1 MNTLH
6 PVMKNTPRTHTW
18 CLLLSSLLFFT
29 THSLNGLDYQTLTNP
44 AGNTIEAHIWKVVG
58 NEVFLE
64 LRNGRKIKTEVSN
77 FSAASQT
84 KLRNFGKP
92 PPPLPAAT
100 PPPTTL
106 PAPNPFGDLP
116 SVTNSP
122 PPTTT
127 AFAPPTTSLAPP
139 ISGTGLPVGAP
150 PPAFTQSPPSS
161 NSGGTIDLTAVM
173 QEGAAIIGSIDF
185 AKMQK
190 SAFFQAN
197 KSVIPTSED
206 GEGEKKL
213 GMAITDITGIAFS
226 MKSLDDFNMDIFSG
240 DPSKVPESMQ
250 FAAAITFS
258 KNMDMQVAKEEML
271 KDKDSELEFSDFA
284 GAILAT
290 PKPGDTEVPQNMCVA
305 LKNQGDSSIALI
317 GSRNIIES
325 ALTNGQAKNVTG
337 DARVF
342 ANLPAQRD
350 MWLTV
355 ALPPELTSKIAK
367 EAPADKENPQAAM
380 FAGMI
385 QQFEAIGLAISLND
399 SAKLNLFAQC
409 KDAQSANQ
417 IAQAI
422 NGIVTMAKMAKNP
435 DDASKTPAFLN
446 TLTITPQDNMVSAS
460 IEIGTDDIKNLT
472 KGLMGGPDS
481 GGPSDSHG
489 PVSETNA
496 FPSDTVGK
504 PMPFPGA
511 TSTQANN
518 PFGATGTSIA
528 PPKPSGAFPPPP
540 QAPQVSKKPAPTQTA
555 TTPNSGDPFAN

>member
-1 MNTLH
+1 MNILLS
-6 PVMKNTPRTHTW
+6 VMKNTPRTHTW
-18 CLLLSSLLFFT
+18 CLLLSSLLFVT
-29 THSLNGLDYQTLTNP
+29 TQSLNGLDYQTLTNP

-64 LRNGRKIKTEVSN
+64 LPNGRKIKTEVSN

-92 PPPLPAAT
+92 PPPPPLAT

-127 AFAPPTTSLAPP
+127 AFTPPTTSLAPP

-150 PPAFTQSPPSS
+150 PPAFTQTNPPSPS
-161 NSGGTIDLTAVM
+161 NSGGMVDLTAVL

-185 AKMQK
+185 AKMQE
-190 SAFFQAN
+190 SVFFQAN
-197 KSVIPTSED
+197 KSVMPSSED
-206 GEGEKKL
+206 GEEEKIL
-213 GMAITDITGIAFS
+213 GMAMTDITGIAFS

-258 KNMDMQVAKEEML
+258 KNMDMQVVKEEML
-271 KDKDSELEFSDFA
+271 KDEDTVPEFSDFA
-284 GAILAT
+284 GALLAT
-290 PKPGDTEVPQNMCVA
+290 PKPGDPKVPQNMCMA
-305 LKNQGDSSIALI
+305 FKNQGSSSIALV

-325 ALTNGQAKNVTG
+325 ALTNGQARNVSG

-342 ANLPAQRD
+342 ANLPAERD

-355 ALPPELTSKIAK
+355 ALPPELTSKISK
-367 EAPADKENPQAAM
+367 EAAADKENPQAAM

-385 QQFEAIGLAISLND
+385 QQFEAIGLAVDLEE

-417 IAQAI
+417 IAQAV

-435 DDASKTPAFLN
+435 AETSKTPAFLN
-446 TLTITPQDNMVSAS
+446 TLTITPQGNMVSAS
-460 IEIGTDDIKNLT
+460 IKISQDDIKNLT
-472 KGLMGGPDS
+472 KGLGAEAP
-481 GGPSDSHG
+481 PAAR
-489 PVSETNA
+489 PVTENNA
-496 FPSDTVGK
+496 FPPSGK
-504 PMPFPGA
+504 PMRFPGA

-518 PFGATGTSIA
+518 PFGATGTSVA

-540 QAPQVSKKPAPTQTA
+540 QVVEKPVPTQTA

>member
-29 THSLNGLDYQTLTNP
+29 THSLNGLDYQMLTNP
-44 AGNTIEAHIWKVVG
+44 AGNTIEAHIWKVIG

-84 KLRNFGKP
+84 RLRNFGKP

-100 PPPTTL
+100 HPPTTL
-106 PAPNPFGDLP
+106 PAPNPFGNLP
-116 SVTNSP
+116 SVTNTP
-122 PPTTT
+122 PPTAP
-127 AFAPPTTSLAPP
+127 AFIPPTTSLTPP
-139 ISGTGLPVGAP
+139 ITGTGLPIGAP
-150 PPAFTQSPPSS
+150 PPAFTQTNPLPSS
-161 NSGGTIDLTAVM
+161 NSGETVDLTAVM
-173 QEGAAIIGSIDF
+173 QEGAAILGFIDF

-197 KSVIPTSED
+197 KSVMPTSED
-206 GEGEKKL
+206 GEGQKIL
-213 GMAITDITGIAFS
+213 GMAMTDVTGISFS
-226 MKSLDDFNMDIFSG
+226 MQSLDDFNMDIFSG

-250 FAAAITFS
+250 FGGAITFS
-258 KNMDMQVAKEEML
+258 KNMDMDQAKKEMM
-271 KDKDSELEFSDFA
+271 KDEDTGGEFSDFA
-284 GAILAT
+284 GALLAT
-290 PKPGDTEVPQNMCVA
+290 PKQGDPKVPQNMCVA
-305 LKNQGDSSIALI
+305 LKNQGSSSIALV

-325 ALTNGQAKNVTG
+325 ALTNGQAKNVSG

-355 ALPPELTSKIAK
+355 ALPPELTSKISR
-367 EAPADKENPQAAM
+367 EAAADKENPQAAM

-385 QQFEAIGLAISLND
+385 QQFEAIGLAVSLSD

-435 DDASKTPAFLN
+435 DEASKTPAFLN
-446 TLTITPQDNMVSAS
+446 TLSITPQDNMVSVS
-460 IEIGTDDIKNLT
+460 IEIGQDDIKTLT
-472 KGLMGGPDS
+472 KGLMKENEVGGLDF
-481 GGPSDSHG
+481 GGPSG
-489 PVSETNA
+489 RPVTENNA
-496 FPSDTVGK
+496 FPASGK
-504 PMPFPGA
+504 PMPFPGK

-518 PFGATGTSIA
+518 PFGSTGTSVA
-528 PPKPSGAFPPPP
+528 PPTPGAFPP
-540 QAPQVSKKPAPTQTA
+540 APQVIEKPTPIQTA
-555 TTPNSGDPFAN
+555 TTPASGDPFAN

>member
-1 MNTLH
+1 
-6 PVMKNTPRTHTW
+6 MKNTPRTHNW
-18 CLLLSSLLFFT
+18 CLLLCSLLFVT
-29 THSLNGLDYQTLTNP
+29 NQSLNGLDYQTLTNP

-92 PPPLPAAT
+92 PPPPPVAT
-100 PPPTTL
+100 PPPTSL
-106 PAPNPFGDLP
+106 PAPNPFGNLP

-122 PPTTT
+122 PSTTT
-127 AFAPPTTSLAPP
+127 TFTPPTTSLAPP

-150 PPAFTQSPPSS
+150 PPAFTQTPPPV
-161 NSGGTIDLTAVM
+161 NSGGRVDLTAVL
-173 QEGAAIIGSIDF
+173 QESAAIIGSIDF
-185 AKMQK
+185 AKMQE
-190 SAFFQAN
+190 SAFFEAN
-197 KSVIPTSED
+197 KSMIPSNED
-206 GEGEKKL
+206 GQGEKIL
-213 GMAITDITGIAFS
+213 GMAMTDITGIAFS

-271 KDKDSELEFSDFA
+271 KDEGSKPEFSDFA

-290 PKPGDTEVPQNMCVA
+290 PKPGDTGVPQNLCLA
-305 LKNQGDSSIALI
+305 LKNQGNSSIVLI

-325 ALTNGQAKNVTG
+325 TLNNGQAKNVTG

-342 ANLPAQRD
+342 ANLPSERD

-355 ALPPELTSKIAK
+355 ALPPELTSKISK
-367 EAPADKENPQAAM
+367 EATADKENPQAAM
-380 FAGMI
+380 FAAMI
-385 QQFEAIGLAISLND
+385 QKFEAIGLAVDLEE
-399 SAKLNLFAQC
+399 SAKINLFAQC

-417 IAQAI
+417 ISSAI

-435 DDASKTPAFLN
+435 AETSKTPAFLN

-460 IEIGTDDIKNLT
+460 IQISQDDIKNLT
-472 KGLMGGPDS
+472 KGLMNISGAETEGSDF
-481 GGPSDSHG
+481 GGPSN
-489 PVSETNA
+489 VSIQENNSS
-496 FPSDTVGK
+496 PPNGK

-511 TSTQANN
+511 TSTQTNN
-518 PFGATGTSIA
+518 PFGATTPPNPTGT
-528 PPKPSGAFPPPP
+528 FPPPP
-540 QAPQVSKKPAPTQTA
+540 QMVEKPPPAQTKS
-555 TTPNSGDPFAN
+555 PNSGDPFAN

>member
-29 THSLNGLDYQTLTNP
+29 THSLNGLDYQMLTNP

-64 LRNGRKIKTEVSN
+64 LRNGRKIKTGVSS
-77 FSAASQT
+77 FSAASQA

-92 PPPLPAAT
+92 PPPPPVAT

-122 PPTTT
+122 PSTTT
-127 AFAPPTTSLAPP
+127 AFTPPTTSLAPP
-139 ISGTGLPVGAP
+139 ITSTGLPTGAP
-150 PPAFTQSPPSS
+150 PPAFTQTNPLPSS
-161 NSGGTIDLTAVM
+161 NSGGMVDLTAVL

-185 AKMQK
+185 AKMQE
-190 SAFFQAN
+190 SAFFKAN
-197 KSVIPTSED
+197 PRIEERLKN
-206 GEGEKKL
+206 GEEEKIL
-213 GMAITDITGIAFS
+213 GMAMTDISGITFS
-226 MKSLDDFNMDIFSG
+226 LKSLNDFNMDILSG
-240 DPSKVPESMQ
+240 DPSKMPESMQ

-258 KNMDMQVAKEEML
+258 KNMDMQVVKEEML
-271 KDKDSELEFSDFA
+271 KDEDSEPEFSDFA
-284 GAILAT
+284 GALLAT
-290 PKPGDTEVPQNMCVA
+290 PKPGDPKVPQNMCVA
-305 LKNQGDSSIALI
+305 FKNQGSSSIALV

-325 ALTNGQAKNVTG
+325 ALTNGQARNVSG

-355 ALPPELTSKIAK
+355 ALPPELTSKISKKA
-367 EAPADKENPQAAM
+367 AADKENPQAAM

-385 QQFEAIGLAISLND
+385 QQFEAIGLAVDLEE
-399 SAKLNLFAQC
+399 SAKINLFAQC

-417 IAQAI
+417 IAQAV

-472 KGLMGGPDS
+472 KGLMGGPEVD
-481 GGPSDSHG
+481 G
-489 PVSETNA
+489 PVTENNA
-496 FPSDTVGK
+496 FPSSGK

-518 PFGATGTSIA
+518 PFGATGTSVA

-540 QAPQVSKKPAPTQTA
+540 QAPQVSEKPAPTQTA